1 MNIAKPLFLAAA
13 LTLTAGSVAEEFVS
27 EAQVIE
33 TQAITS
39 TRTIDVLPSACRTGR
54 PESDQL
60 TDVLMWDLTCT
71 GETVVEEVAYRV
83 VYEFEGEQFVTMMN
97 ADPGATIPIRVQL
110 R

>member
-1 MNIAKPLFLAAA
+1 
-13 LTLTAGSVAEEFVS
+13 
-27 EAQVIE
+27 
-33 TQAITS
+33 
-39 TRTIDVLPSACRTGR
+39 
-54 PESDQL
+54 
-60 TDVLMWDLTCT
+60 MWDLTCT